1 MKLFFK
7 KACIIIVCLILA
19 ISLSTSSVYAA
30 ETLMKIARQKEGPQG
45 GTVLFRIELT
55 NLTGSGKKISS
66 FNGYVNLDKEVFE
79 PITVNSIV
87 KETNG
92 KVKIAATG
100 EELEVYDLTQA
111 TPEEIANTSNSGV
124 FFNGNPSSGNDCK
137 IMIDLGTD
145 ITEDTVL
152 LTLKLKIKDNAKVG
166 TYDQA
171 IEVKDFQLYYQ
182 ATERADINSQ
192 YYPVTV
198 TAKAEQP
205 DNAVEN
211 NTVENNAVEN
221 KDKDKDTNNTAD
233 DKDKDTDNPGSTDKD
248 KDNQGGQNKNDNDV
262 VKDVDSNGK
271 SGQESQTPAE
281 STDKT
286 VAQKVLPAAGTAIS
300 IALPVIVLVVIAYV
314 CYAKYLKIK
323 DIK

>member
-19 ISLSTSSVYAA
+19 ISLTTSSVYAA

-100 EELEVYDLTQA
+100 EELDVYDLTQA

-192 YYPVTV
+192 YYDVTV
-198 TAKAEQP
+198 TAKAEQTDD
-205 DNAVEN
+205 DNNVN
-211 NTVENNAVEN
+211 NTAE
-221 KDKDKDTNNTAD
+221 DKDKDTNNTAD
-233 DKDKDTDNPGSTDKD
+233 DKDKDTNTNDPGTTDDKD
-248 KDNQGGQNKNDNDV
+248 KNNQDGQDKKDDEV
-262 VKDVDSNGK
+262 VKDVDSNGQ

-286 VAQKVLPAAGTAIS
+286 VAQKVLPAAGAAIS
-300 IALPVIVLVVIAYV
+300 IALPVIVLMVIAYV
-314 CYAKYLKIK
+314 CYTKYLKIK